1 MTKGEIAKRNFLSGL
16 NCSQAVAL
24 AFSEELKLGE
34 DEIKKLI
41 IGFGGGFARQRLIC
55 GAVSGMAFVIGG
67 VLSDG
72 NDKGRI
78 YALIQSAC
86 EKFKAELG
94 SIICG
99 DLLEGKVKKDISPN
113 PEERTEEYYKKR
125 PCPDICALAAD
136 IADEIIKGNK

>member
-1 MTKGEIAKRNFLSGL
+1 MTKGEIARSNFLSGY

-34 DEIKKLI
+34 EEIKKLVV
-41 IGFGGGFARQRLIC
+41 GFGGGFARQRLIC

-67 VLSDG
+67 ILSDG

-78 YALIQSAC
+78 YALIQNAC
-86 EKFKAELG
+86 EKFKDELG

-99 DLLEGKVKKDISPN
+99 DLLDGKVKKDLSPN

-125 PCPDICALAAD
+125 PCADICAIAAD
-136 IADEIIKGNK
+136 IADKIIKENR